1 MLRISRHTFTSLSS
15 YSRMLVFFLCV
26 HALNVHA
33 QAREQWVTEFGT
45 KVIFIQS
52 TSLPMVDV
60 AVDFVAGA
68 AFDPDGKEGLSRLT
82 MRLLDTGTRQYD

>member
-1 MLRISRHTFTSLSS
+1 MLSISRHAFTSLSS
-15 YSRMLVFFLCV
+15 YSRVLVFLLGAY
-26 HALNVHA
+26 ALNVHA

-52 TSLPMVDV
+52 TNLPMVDV

-68 AFDPDGKEGLSRLT
+68 AFDPDGK
-82 MRLLDTGTRQYD
+82 